1 MRIGPWVE
9 ESDDKR
15 YTVGAATRGCNVA
28 TKRAKSKARPKT
40 AGARQFRQ
48 WTKRNNAPTA
58 RTFALW
64 AKDVGHQL
72 TLLRADI
79 QALRKDYGEGL
90 SSLHLTAPRAAQIEK
105 LVEHVGTL
113 AGHFGRLL
121 REKETLQRR
130 GRKPADVGVPHSP
143 DVPVPGDVRPP
154 TAADK
159 PTR

>member
-1 MRIGPWVE
+1 
-9 ESDDKR
+9 
-15 YTVGAATRGCNVA
+15 VA
-28 TKRAKSKARPKT
+28 TKRAKSKARPET

-48 WTKRNNAPTA
+48 WAKRNKAPTA
-58 RTFALW
+58 RVFALW
-64 AKDVGHQL
+64 VEDVEHQL

-90 SSLHLTAPRAAQIEK
+90 RSLHLTAPGAAQIEK

-113 AGHFGRLL
+113 AGHFERLL

-130 GRKPADVGVPHSP
+130 GRKPAVVGVPHSP
-143 DVPVPGDVRPP
+143 DVLGPGGARGP